1 MLCYKMP
8 GLEKCETYFDSL
20 IEITIEHEGKTPVV
34 ERNQQQKFSAE
45 FSRQSRGNQK
55 DFLFSDNELIY
66 QMGELLSEFRHQEL
80 LLNFCLLLGLGS
92 WSSVA

>member
-1 MLCYKMP
+1 M
-8 GLEKCETYFDSL
+8 EKCEPYSDRL
-20 IEITIEHEGKTPVV
+20 IEITIEHEGKTPVAK
-34 ERNQQQKFSAE
+34 RNQQQKFPTE

-92 WSSVA
+92 QSLVA